1 MNSYVTYTIKKLLLS
16 LFTIFA
22 VSVFSFAIVQ
32 LTLATPSALC
42 WEQKLMKLPCRQ
54 LVKN

>member
-32 LTLATPSALC
+32 LTPGDPVRSMLGTEADEAAVQANS
-42 WEQKLMKLPCRQ
+42 
-54 LVKN
+54 